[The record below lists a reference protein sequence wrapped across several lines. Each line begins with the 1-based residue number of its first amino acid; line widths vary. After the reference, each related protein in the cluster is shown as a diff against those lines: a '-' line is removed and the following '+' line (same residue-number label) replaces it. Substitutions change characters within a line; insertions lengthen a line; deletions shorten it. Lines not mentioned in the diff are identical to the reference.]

1 MTDTGPLPDGGS
13 LCVSGIEADL
23 TVLEVR
29 GEIDTVTAEPL
40 ADATGTPLARRD
52 GRPGPG

>member
-40 ADATGTPLARRD
+40 ADAAGTHPARRD
-52 GRPGPG
+52 GRPEPG